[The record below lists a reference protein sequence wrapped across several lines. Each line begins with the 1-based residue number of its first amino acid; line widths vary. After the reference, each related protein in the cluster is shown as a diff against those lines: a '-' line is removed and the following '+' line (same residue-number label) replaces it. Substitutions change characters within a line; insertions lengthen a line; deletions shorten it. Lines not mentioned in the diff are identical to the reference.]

1 MRKNTHMY
9 NVLLVDD
16 SKTIRAIIA
25 KTLNIAGVEVSNLFE
40 AADGSQ
46 ALELL
51 RNEWIDIVFA
61 DINMPVM
68 TGIEMVEVMERE
80 GMLANIPVVI
90 VSTEG
95 SIERIE
101 KLKSIGV
108 KAYLRK
114 PFNPEE
120 LKEVVDKLLSGKD

>member
-1 MRKNTHMY
+1 MY

>member
-1 MRKNTHMY
+1 MY

-16 SKTIRAIIA
+16 SKTIRAVIA

-101 KLKSIGV
+101 QLKSIGV

-114 PFNPEE
+114 PFSPEE
-120 LKEVVDKLLSGKD
+120 LKEVVDKLLIGKG

>member
-1 MRKNTHMY
+1 MY

-16 SKTIRAIIA
+16 SKTIRAVIA
-25 KTLNIAGVEVSNLFE
+25 KTLGIAGVEVSNLFE

-114 PFNPEE
+114 PFSPEE
-120 LKEVVDKLLSGKD
+120 LKVVVDKLLGGKD